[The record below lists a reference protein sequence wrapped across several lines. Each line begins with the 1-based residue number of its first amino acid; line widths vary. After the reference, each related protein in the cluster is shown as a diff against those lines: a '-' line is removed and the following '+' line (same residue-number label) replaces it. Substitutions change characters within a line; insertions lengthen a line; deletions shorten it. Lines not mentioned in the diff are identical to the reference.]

1 MHNFYL
7 IISNKN
13 HKSFIN
19 IYKALL
25 YIYIYVKDFHWFII
39 KQMFN
44 KIEKKKKKKKKKI
57 FLKKKKKKK
66 KKK

>member
-44 KIEKKKKKKKKKI
+44 KIEKKKKKKKN
-57 FLKKKKKKK
+57 
-66 KKK
+66 